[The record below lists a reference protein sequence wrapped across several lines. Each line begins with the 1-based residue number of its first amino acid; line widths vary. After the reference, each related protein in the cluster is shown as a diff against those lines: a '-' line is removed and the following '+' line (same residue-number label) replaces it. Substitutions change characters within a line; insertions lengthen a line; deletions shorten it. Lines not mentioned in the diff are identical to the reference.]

1 MCLSKSKRSQSVR
14 SKSFSGQ
21 QRVLGTSFSSQ
32 HKLRMICT
40 VRAAKGLH
48 NRAIVSVHREGEIRS
63 LMRTLPRPMFEPKW
77 RRRKHEV
84 GVYISACRKVVQWQ
98 LGADATWTCASCKQS
113 LEAVNFNF
121 LFVRAPHVHGAET
134 CCITFSILPVFSH
147 EDHIMM
153 MQSVEGIN

>member
-1 MCLSKSKRSQSVR
+1 
-14 SKSFSGQ
+14 
-21 QRVLGTSFSSQ
+21 
-32 HKLRMICT
+32 MICT

-48 NRAIVSVHREGEIRS
+48 NRAIVSIHKEGEIRS
-63 LMRTLPRPMFEPKW
+63 LMRALPRPMFEPKW

-134 CCITFSILPVFSH
+134 RSITFSILPVFSH
-147 EDHIMM
+147 EDHM